1 MGEMR
6 DIATGKKDPDERVK
20 YAAYMAKK
28 FKENE
33 TSGLWWMGLMDRRKL
48 EWTEDNIVTSL
59 FENY

>member
-1 MGEMR
+1 
-6 DIATGKKDPDERVK
+6 
-20 YAAYMAKK
+20 MAKK

-33 TSGLWWMGLMDRRKL
+33 TVGLWWMGLMDRRKL